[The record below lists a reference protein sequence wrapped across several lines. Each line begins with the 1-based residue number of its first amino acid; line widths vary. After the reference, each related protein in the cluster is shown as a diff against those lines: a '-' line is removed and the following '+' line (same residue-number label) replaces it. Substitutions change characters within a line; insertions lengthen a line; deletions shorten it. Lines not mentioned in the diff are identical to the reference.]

1 MQSEDRKPVS
11 VAADALSDT
20 SPDAGESVAALKP
33 EADDSVSMVGD
44 RGQPSTPQLQAESC
58 TEASSPPKTPSSV
71 SLAESVQSA
80 SHSEFHIHTCLGL
93 LVSLFCCTCV
103 IIMSS
108 DDDTPY
114 ICTLFIP
121 EVGQ

>member
-11 VAADALSDT
+11 VAADAVSDT
-20 SPDAGESVAALKP
+20 TADAAESVSALKP

-93 LVSLFCCTCV
+93 LVSRVSASCPVMIKFLTFV
-103 IIMSS
+103 LYSFQK
-108 DDDTPY
+108 DKY
-114 ICTLFIP
+114 NAK
-121 EVGQ
+121 

>member
-1 MQSEDRKPVS
+1 MQSEDRKPVG
-11 VAADALSDT
+11 VAADAVSDT
-20 SPDAGESVAALKP
+20 TADAGESVTALKP

-93 LVSLFCCTCV
+93 LVSRV
-103 IIMSS
+103 SS
-108 DDDTPY
+108 SCPVMIKFLTFVLYSFQKDKY
-114 ICTLFIP
+114 NAK
-121 EVGQ
+121 